1 MWLKTRPHFTLPLT
15 EKKLNKTNSRKIGI
29 FIFMFDFSTLFMN
42 ILTHEL
48 HISNK
53 SVLLVVVKDLLES
66 LDMLMFQ
73 LTVEKHTEF
82 F

>member
-1 MWLKTRPHFTLPLT
+1 MLPLT

-53 SVLLVVVKDLLES
+53 RVLLVAVKDLLES

>member
-1 MWLKTRPHFTLPLT
+1 
-15 EKKLNKTNSRKIGI
+15 
-29 FIFMFDFSTLFMN
+29 MFDFSTLFMN
-42 ILTHEL
+42 ILPHEL
-48 HISNK
+48 DISNK